1 MNPKSSQHTADS
13 EPCPPATDLW
23 AAARGELDPLTTL
36 RLNKHAQQCEN
47 CGEARRLGKFL
58 AVEMAPLE
66 MNRQQLR
73 GGAWEMPRIGRAWIG
88 LAIVVVLAAF
98 AFLVLWLALPK

>member
-1 MNPKSSQHTADS
+1 MNPESPQHATDG
-13 EPCPPATDLW
+13 EPCPPATNLW

-36 RLNKHAQQCEN
+36 RLDKHAQQCEK
-47 CGEARRLGKFL
+47 CGEAWRLGKFM
-58 AVEMAPLE
+58 AVELAPLE
-66 MNRQQLR
+66 MNRRQLR

-88 LAIVVVLAAF
+88 LAIVVVLAAI